1 MFKILITDDDGDL
14 RELLE
19 EAVRSW
25 GYIVD
30 VARDGED
37 ALRKIRK
44 ERFDVVISDLM
55 MPVMDGLELLE
66 RVKELDKD
74 ILVIIVTGYATIDTA
89 VKAIESGAYDYITK
103 PFRLDEL
110 MVVLKNACERLK
122 LTVQNRNL
130 LEELRDAYAEIESQ
144 REELPYEADGVVVK
158 VNSFEQQRALGEISR
173 SPRYAIAYKFP
184 AHQGTTRILE
194 IPPSVGRTGAITPVA
209 VLEPVVA
216 APGDRQNC
224 PTLLTR
230 PRNSK
235 MSPISQHTGW
245 IMAE

>member
-130 LEELRDAYAEIESQ
+130 LEELRDAYAEIESLNRALERVGGGGEGGAGGSKGGGG
-144 REELPYEADGVVVK
+144 REAVDRSKQQGYLKEADRVIGRK
-158 VNSFEQQRALGEISR
+158 PKLGS
-173 SPRYAIAYKFP
+173 
-184 AHQGTTRILE
+184 G
-194 IPPSVGRTGAITPVA
+194 
-209 VLEPVVA
+209 
-216 APGDRQNC
+216 
-224 PTLLTR
+224 
-230 PRNSK
+230 
-235 MSPISQHTGW
+235 
-245 IMAE
+245 